1 MQLKCAVTPSRVQL
15 LHKVQHLKRQNAHLH
30 DHDIQE
36 VMSTQ
41 SSSLYLDA
49 LCCQSLKW
57 KRRKEL

>member
-15 LHKVQHLKRQNAHLH
+15 LHKTQHFKRQTVHLH

-49 LCCQSLKW
+49 LCCLLLKW
-57 KRRKEL
+57 KHRKEL